1 MLQLQIIDLTNSTS
15 MIMEDKTPEYHQLR
29 ISVPI
34 EFENV
39 FSHFYF
45 AENTSEQAV
54 TKTLLPTY
62 QTILLFCF
70 GKNAS
75 LITKEK
81 TKLTVD
87 KCIVFG
93 PIRHAF
99 DYTLP
104 QKTSILVANFKDDA
118 FYRFFGKTTIQ
129 NNAVLHPDKLL
140 RENCFTNLWQEI
152 STLRSTQEQVD
163 HIFAFCRLY
172 LQDQNV
178 TSKLLSN
185 FNDNNLNPIKTVAGQ
200 TGQSERNIQLKHK
213 ELFGYSSKE
222 IIRYSRFL
230 KAIKAIEKKIEDQD
244 MVEWFSIIDE
254 CGYYDQSQLIHDFK
268 HFLNISPKQYLKF
281 QQDICNP
288 RSE

>member
-1 MLQLQIIDLTNSTS
+1 
-15 MIMEDKTPEYHQLR
+15 MIDKTPEYHQLR
-29 ISVPI
+29 ISVPP

-70 GKNAS
+70 GENAS
-75 LITKEK
+75 MMTKEK
-81 TKLTVD
+81 TKLSVD

-93 PIRHAF
+93 PIRQAF

-104 QKTSILVANFKDDA
+104 SKTSILVANFKDDA
-118 FYRFFGKTTIQ
+118 FYRFFGKAAIENQSIT
-129 NNAVLHPDKLL
+129 VHPDNLL
-140 RENCFTNLWQEI
+140 KENCFTTLWQAL
-152 STLRSTQEQVD
+152 SQLHSTQEQVD

-172 LQDQNV
+172 LQDQSF

-185 FNDNNLNPIKTVAGQ
+185 FNDKNLNPVKTVAEQ
-200 TGQSERNIQLKHK
+200 IGQSERNIQLKHK

-222 IIRYSRFL
+222 ITRYSRFL
-230 KAIKAIEKKIEDQD
+230 KAIKTIEKEIEKQNK
-244 MVEWFSIIDE
+244 VEWFSIIDE

-268 HFLNISPKQYLKF
+268 HFLNISPSRYLKF

-288 RSE
+288 KSE

>member
-1 MLQLQIIDLTNSTS
+1 
-15 MIMEDKTPEYHQLR
+15 MIDKTPEYHQLR
-29 ISVPI
+29 ISVPP

-70 GKNAS
+70 GENAS
-75 LITKEK
+75 MMTKEK
-81 TKLTVD
+81 TKLSVD

-93 PIRHAF
+93 PIRQAF

-104 QKTSILVANFKDDA
+104 SKTSILVANFKDDA
-118 FYRFFGKTTIQ
+118 FYRFFGKTAIENQSIT
-129 NNAVLHPDKLL
+129 VHPDNLL
-140 RENCFTNLWQEI
+140 KENCFTNLWQEL
-152 STLRSTQEQVD
+152 SQLHSTQEQVD

-172 LQDQNV
+172 LQDQSF

-185 FNDNNLNPIKTVAGQ
+185 FNDKNLNPVKTVAEQ
-200 TGQSERNIQLKHK
+200 ICQSERNIQLKHK

-222 IIRYSRFL
+222 ITRYSRFL
-230 KAIKAIEKKIEDQD
+230 KAIKTIEKEIEKQNK
-244 MVEWFSIIDE
+244 VEWFSIIDE

-268 HFLNISPKQYLKF
+268 HFLNISPSRYLKF

-288 RSE
+288 KSE